1 MRVAERVDTLPP
13 YVFAKLGQR
22 IVEMKAQGKDIIRL
36 DIGSPDL
43 PPPDFIVDALNQSL
57 RDPSKHGYGGY
68 YGTPALRRA
77 MASYYQSRFGVRL
90 NPDKQVA
97 PLIGSKE
104 GIANVA
110 LAFVDPGQVVLV
122 PDPGYPTYSL
132 GTILAGGEPV
142 RIPLL
147 EANGFLPDLDAIPR
161 DVARSAKIL
170 WLNYPNNP
178 TGAVASLEFLERAV
192 AFARRNELLVCHDN
206 PYCDVVFDGYSAP
219 SILQVPDAMD
229 VALEFNSL
237 SKTYNMAGWRIGMA
251 VGSAVAVEA
260 LARTKTN
267 IDSGIFLPIQD
278 AAVVA
283 LTGDQ
288 SWLAARNEI
297 YRERRDLILAA
308 LRDLSIDAHKPKAS
322 LYIWAR
328 VPEGYTSAE
337 FATQVLDESAVSI
350 TPGSAF
356 GLHGEGFLR
365 ISLGMSTERIV
376 EAMERL
382 RRLDFKG

>member
-122 PDPGYPTYSL
+122 PDPGYPT
-132 GTILAGGEPV
+132 
-142 RIPLL
+142 
-147 EANGFLPDLDAIPR
+147 
-161 DVARSAKIL
+161 
-170 WLNYPNNP
+170 
-178 TGAVASLEFLERAV
+178 
-192 AFARRNELLVCHDN
+192 
-206 PYCDVVFDGYSAP
+206 
-219 SILQVPDAMD
+219 
-229 VALEFNSL
+229 
-237 SKTYNMAGWRIGMA
+237 
-251 VGSAVAVEA
+251 
-260 LARTKTN
+260 
-267 IDSGIFLPIQD
+267 
-278 AAVVA
+278 
-283 LTGDQ
+283 
-288 SWLAARNEI
+288 
-297 YRERRDLILAA
+297 
-308 LRDLSIDAHKPKAS
+308 
-322 LYIWAR
+322 
-328 VPEGYTSAE
+328 
-337 FATQVLDESAVSI
+337 
-350 TPGSAF
+350 
-356 GLHGEGFLR
+356 
-365 ISLGMSTERIV
+365 
-376 EAMERL
+376 
-382 RRLDFKG
+382 

>member
-22 IVEMKAQGKDIIRL
+22 IVEMKAQGRDIIRL

-77 MASYYQSRFGVRL
+77 MASYYQSRFGVQL
-90 NPDKQVA
+90 HPDKEVA

-132 GTILAGGEPV
+132 GTILAGGEPA

-147 EANGFLPDLDAIPR
+147 EENAFLPDLEAIPQ

-178 TGAVASLEFLERAV
+178 TGAVASLEFLEHAV

-206 PYCDVVFDGYSAP
+206 PYCDVVFDGYTAP
-219 SILQVPDAMD
+219 SILQVPGAMD

-288 SWLAARNEI
+288 AWLTARNEI
-297 YRERRDLILAA
+297 YRERRDLMLAA
-308 LRDLSIDAHKPKAS
+308 LRDMGIEAGEPKAS

-337 FATQVLDESAVSI
+337 FATQVLEEAAVSI

-356 GLHGEGFLR
+356 GLHGEGFTR
-365 ISLGMSTERIV
+365 ISLGMSTERI
-376 EAMERL
+376 ADAIERL
-382 RRLDFKG
+382 RKLEFKG

>member
-308 LRDLSIDAHKPKAS
+308 LRDMSIDAHKPKAS

-356 GLHGEGFLR
+356 GLHGEGFIR

-382 RRLDFKG
+382 RQLDLKG